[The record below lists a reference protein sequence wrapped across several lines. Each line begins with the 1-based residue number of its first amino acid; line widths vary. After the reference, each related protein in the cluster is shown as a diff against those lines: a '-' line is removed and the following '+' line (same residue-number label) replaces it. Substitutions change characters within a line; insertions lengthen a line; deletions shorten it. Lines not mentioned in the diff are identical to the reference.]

1 MPAPTIDNLGG
12 NGSGEENPEF
22 QGEGTGEQNIDQ
34 QPVDHHEEYCIYD
47 DLTGVLQTFNL
58 TREEARERIRAGEDE
73 ELFTEAYMQGY
84 IGITVNNQYAESQQ
98 ETGDGSYYTNP
109 TISNFKEVFTSV
121 ISEDELLDI
130 FEGEKINLSF
140 NIARSKKYI
149 LPDEKKTVDSMAK
162 QSNYE
167 IGDYFDVMLLKSV
180 QGKSSLI
187 TELGTECEIVLQLPE
202 ELKGSDRQYAIIHV
216 HENSDGSIDKRVLK
230 DLDNNPDTI
239 TFRTDR
245 FSAFAIAYPKEMNLV
260 KTVLKIGIAVLG
272 VIILFTVIYQ
282 IVKSAARKKR
292 RKARKGRNTK

>member
-1 MPAPTIDNLGG
+1 
-12 NGSGEENPEF
+12 
-22 QGEGTGEQNIDQ
+22 
-34 QPVDHHEEYCIYD
+34 
-47 DLTGVLQTFNL
+47 
-58 TREEARERIRAGEDE
+58 
-73 ELFTEAYMQGY
+73 
-84 IGITVNNQYAESQQ
+84 
-98 ETGDGSYYTNP
+98 
-109 TISNFKEVFTSV
+109 
-121 ISEDELLDI
+121 
-130 FEGEKINLSF
+130 
-140 NIARSKKYI
+140 
-149 LPDEKKTVDSMAK
+149 MAK

-202 ELKGSDRQYAIIHV
+202 ELRGSDRQYAIIHV